1 MLRACPTLPKLPFL
15 LPIALLAAAYAAS
28 ASEGALEINQTC
40 ALQTGCF
47 AGDTPGLPVTLTQPG
62 SYRLTSNLS
71 QALATTNVLQIS
83 ANDVS
88 SGVSKSK

>member
-1 MLRACPTLPKLPFL
+1 MLRACPNLSKLPFL

-47 AGDTPGLPVTLTQPG
+47 AGDGAGFPVTIDGSAGSSYLLTG
-62 SYRLTSNLS
+62 DLEK
-71 QALATTNVLQIS
+71 
-83 ANDVS
+83 
-88 SGVSKSK
+88 SGTGTLP